1 MHLKLFLYLQEKGLQ
16 SILNY
21 IFFAHILRLNLG
33 KHFVTHWQF
42 GRQEMQSGSH
52 LLGYLHLNFIPL
64 KILRIVF
71 IFTGIVIKKKSVDL
85 FFLYFSVAM
94 MGVCTYASVCLQNKD
109 LILSRLDSLLYFP
122 NQS

>member
-1 MHLKLFLYLQEKGLQ
+1 MHLKPFLYLREKGLQ

-52 LLGYLHLNFIPL
+52 ILGCLHLNFIPL
-64 KILRIVF
+64 MKTLRIVF
-71 IFTGIVIKKKSVDL
+71 IFTEI
-85 FFLYFSVAM
+85 
-94 MGVCTYASVCLQNKD
+94 
-109 LILSRLDSLLYFP
+109 LILKKV
-122 NQS
+122 